1 MLHSSN
7 LHIIKTQ
14 WILVRVLNFGRST
27 LEQIP
32 NQSRF
37 STSMMKGSTQTINGN
52 HIKFSLPKELEQK
65 ILSFCQNTS
74 ITEFSIHL
82 AMAAYVLAR
91 MSSQRDI
98 CMGVPVANR
107 TYEQDFEAI
116 GNYVNVV
123 PFRINF
129 TEDATLTSISEKIA
143 QDYAEII
150 KYEHIPIEKIIPAVL
165 KVEIVTIGHYFKLCL
180 YIIDF

>member
-1 MLHSSN
+1 MNAAFFQFAHHQNSM
-7 LHIIKTQ
+7 
-14 WILVRVLNFGRST
+14 NFSEGLKFWKEY

-91 MSSQRDI
+91 MSGQRDI

-129 TEDATLTSISEKIA
+129 TEDAN
-143 QDYAEII
+143 
-150 KYEHIPIEKIIPAVL
+150 
-165 KVEIVTIGHYFKLCL
+165 
-180 YIIDF
+180 